1 MEWRTAV
8 SVGERL
14 PPVRRP
20 MTVPR
25 ILARLALL
33 LLLFVLPTMDVRAQE
48 IVERPVVPEPG
59 EEVRVVQRGAR
70 GAVHGYWVEATP
82 ADVTISS
89 IPGGGPIRIERTDI
103 TGMSVQR
110 GQRSRA
116 LTGALLGAG
125 LGLVAGVI
133 AGQSS
138 DTFDGT
144 GQAVGASVAVGLP
157 LGLLVGWLVRS
168 PEWQGVDMNRIPV
181 G

>member
-1 MEWRTAV
+1 
-8 SVGERL
+8 
-14 PPVRRP
+14 
-20 MTVPR
+20 MTLPR
-25 ILARLALL
+25 ILVRLAAVAL
-33 LLLFVLPTMDVRAQE
+33 VVSPAGASAQE
-48 IVERPVVPEPG
+48 IVERPVVPEAG

-70 GAVHGYWVEATP
+70 GAVHGYWVEASD
-82 ADVTISS
+82 ADVTIQS
-89 IPGGGPIRIERTDI
+89 IPGGGPIRIPRADI

-110 GQRSRA
+110 GQQSRA

-144 GQAVGASVAVGLP
+144 GQAVAVSVGVGLP
-157 LGLLVGWLVRS
+157 VGLLVGWLVRS
-168 PEWQGVDMNRIPV
+168 PEWQGIDMSRIPV